1 MPIFLPCRVIRRGFP
16 PPISCTARTN
26 RSTSVWCLDARF
38 FCSVLSLMS
47 YTLPGASV
55 GGHQLELTCQG
66 RPVSLMFPEDSAGRA
81 GIGDEVPHLG
91 RRKFRR
97 IIPVGVERL
106 AVHMGRNW
114 ESGPRK
120 AGWGDVLE
128 QERRVVARFRTYFGR
143 VANDEGGRTAL
154 RQRFLFYTGG
164 KGYWTQ
170 PPTWGRIR
178 PCIRLLPAGLWGG

>member
-1 MPIFLPCRVIRRGFP
+1 MVFRRPFPVLRGQLFYKRLVPGCQIFLFRPVP
-16 PPISCTARTN
+16 D
-26 RSTSVWCLDARF
+26 V
-38 FCSVLSLMS
+38 VH
-47 YTLPGASV
+47 LPGASV

-81 GIGDEVPHLG
+81 GIGNEVPHLG

-128 QERRVVARFRTYFGR
+128 QERRVVARFRTYFG
-143 VANDEGGRTAL
+143 
-154 RQRFLFYTGG
+154 
-164 KGYWTQ
+164 K
-170 PPTWGRIR
+170 
-178 PCIRLLPAGLWGG
+178 